1 MRCAT
6 PTRVTGG
13 RHIAQKMEEIGDD
26 MLLNGIKYPTFV
38 ESLTNEEKYLL
49 PDNITK
55 LREEYDHKR
64 SLPAPGRKELEAM
77 RRALPLPPHEELM
90 KHHGLDKHGNDLPGY
105 GKNKWELR

>member
-1 MRCAT
+1 
-6 PTRVTGG
+6 
-13 RHIAQKMEEIGDD
+13 MEAIGDD

>member
-1 MRCAT
+1 
-6 PTRVTGG
+6 
-13 RHIAQKMEEIGDD
+13 
-26 MLLNGIKYPTFV
+26 MLKDF
-38 ESLTNEEKYLL
+38 
-49 PDNITK
+49 
-55 LREEYDHKR
+55 KR